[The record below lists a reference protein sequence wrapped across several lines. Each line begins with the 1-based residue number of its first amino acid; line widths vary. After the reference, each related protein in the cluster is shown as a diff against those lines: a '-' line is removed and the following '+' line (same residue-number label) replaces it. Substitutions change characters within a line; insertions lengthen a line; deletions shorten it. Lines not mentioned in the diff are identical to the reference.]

1 MADLVINFLDVG
13 QGDGTFIVCPTGE
26 KILIDFGTVKNG
38 AIAVPDA
45 MTFLKTQFTG
55 SKNLDLLVVTHADRD
70 HYNRIEALFTELS
83 LTVTEVWIS
92 GVVSDYKVGK
102 FNKFLKGLGA
112 KVKTFAKNYHAKT
125 DFSAPDKT
133 FGGVKFFILSVNLN
147 YPNYSDPNP
156 YSLVLMVTYKGVACV
171 LPGDA
176 TFDTENAIIGY
187 FTAAKL
193 ASTALKMGHHGS
205 AVTSSGAPWIAAI
218 KPKALFISADNRFN
232 HPSCALISQFTNIG
246 TWVQHDYYCY
256 NASPPT
262 PGYRVVPSTQSIC
275 TSMLSQ
281 YQGVQY
287 ALFVEPSGNMVI
299 GSTNY

>member
-26 KILIDFGTVKNG
+26 KILIDFGTVKNS

-55 SKNLDLLVVTHADRD
+55 NKNLDLLVVTHADRD
-70 HYNRIEALFTELS
+70 HYNRIEALFTELN

-92 GVVSDYKVGK
+92 GAVNDYYMNS
-102 FNKFLKGLGA
+102 FSTFLTGLGT
-112 KVKTFAKNYHAKT
+112 KVKTFPANYHTKK
-125 DFSAPDKT
+125 DFSKADKT

-147 YPNYSDPNP
+147 YDNYGDPNP

-187 FTAAKL
+187 FGAPKL
-193 ASTALKMGHHGS
+193 ASYALKMGHHGS
-205 AVTSSGAPWIAAI
+205 AVTSSGPPWIKAI
-218 KPKALFISADNRFN
+218 KPEALFVSADNKFN
-232 HPSCALISQFTNIG
+232 HPSCAVINQFTNIG
-246 TWVQHDYYCY
+246 TWKQHAYYCY
-256 NASPPT
+256 DVDNLT
-262 PGYRVVPSTQSIC
+262 YHVVNTAQSIC
-275 TSMLSQ
+275 TSMLSEF
-281 YQGVQY
+281 QGVQY
-287 ALFVEPSGNMVI
+287 ALYIQTNGGTAI
-299 GSTNY
+299 GDTNY